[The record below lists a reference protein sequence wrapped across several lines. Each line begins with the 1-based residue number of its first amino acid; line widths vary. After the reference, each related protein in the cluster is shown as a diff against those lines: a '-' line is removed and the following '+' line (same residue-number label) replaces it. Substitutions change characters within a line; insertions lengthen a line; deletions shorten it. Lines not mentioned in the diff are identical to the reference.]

1 VSSHREAPQ
10 ISKDPVA
17 DNTDLYAFV
26 SPDNPNMVTIIANY
40 LPLEGPAGGPN
51 FFEFGDDDVQ
61 YSIYIDNNGDGRP
74 DITYDFTFDTDIGNP
89 DTFLY
94 NTGVINHISDD
105 TWNRRQVYSIQR
117 NNNTIATRLACPPC
131 NIGPVSTPH
140 YDVLAGEAVHTLPS
154 GETVF
159 AGQRLDG
166 FFVDLGS
173 IFDLADLRPLSN
185 FHFSHMTPS
194 NGVNTLKH
202 LNVHS
207 IAIQLPITML
217 TRDGKKPASA
227 ASRNA
232 VIGVW
237 AAASRPK
244 VRVLEEEKRVD
255 SGPWVQVSRLG
266 NPLFNEVIVP
276 MSRKDEWNAVDPTE
290 DDDFAEYVLHPEL
303 ANLLPGLYPGVFTNL
318 AKLTAPRKD
327 LVAVLLT
334 GIKGLNYTGHTLA
347 DMLRLNVAI
356 PPTTT
361 NPNPLGVVAGD
372 AAGYP
377 NGRRVFDDVVTIELR
392 AIAGLTYNLLV
403 DSSYKV
409 DGAVG
414 LVSDGTGPNSV
425 GGPYLNSFPY
435 LGLPLDGFHN
445 PSS

>member
-26 SPDNPNMVTIIANY
+26 SPDKPDTVTIIANY

-61 YSIYIDNNGDGRP
+61 YSIYIDNNGDGQP
-74 DITYDFTFDTDIGNP
+74 DITYDFTFDTDVGNP

-94 NTGVINHISDD
+94 NTGPINHITDA
-105 TWNRRQVYSIQR
+105 TWNRKQFCSIDR
-117 NNNTIATRLACPPC
+117 NGQEIAHKITCPPC

-166 FFVDLGS
+166 FYVDLGS

-202 LNVHS
+202 VNVHS

-244 VRVLEEEKRVD
+244 VRMLDEENRVD
-255 SGPWVQVSRLG
+255 SGPWVQISRLG

-276 MSRKDEWNAVDPTE
+276 MGRKDEWNAVDPTE
-290 DDDFAEYVLHPEL
+290 DDDFAEYVRHPEL
-303 ANLLPGLYPGVFTNL
+303 AKLLPGLYPGVFPHL
-318 AKLTAPRKD
+318 AGLTAARKD

-334 GIKGLNYTGHTLA
+334 GIKGLNFTGNKLA

-356 PPTTT
+356 PPATS
-361 NPNPLGVVAGD
+361 PNVLGVVAGD
-372 AAGYP
+372 TAGYP

-403 DSSYKV
+403 DSTYVV

-414 LVSDGTGPNSV
+414 LVSDGTGPTSV
-425 GGPYLNSFPY
+425 GGPYLSSFPY
-435 LGLPLDGFHN
+435 LGLPLDGFDN